1 MTATTARFTPPRLV
15 NELPAGRC
23 RAYELLAM
31 AVVKRTVAQY
41 ACHTQSCACG
51 HSPGRV
57 DPKSWKLLKKHET
70 VKIYQSREK
79 PQPVQFVDSGDRDCP
94 QQPTQSQWAPSAKLL
109 CVGTL
114 PGTLEDAMLGTVTP
128 TELSMASRS
137 LAIQD
142 EFIRHRVLQDIKVPT
157 QEEPFKYLGLKW
169 AMRSSSLRSIVRA
182 RDLVFVE
189 ASGFQYITLNH
200 SHERIGYTLCH
211 TVEIPELQP
220 ATTKGVTR
228 AKFSMCSVYRQR
240 EPGIVDVFVTLM
252 SDPGGRLPHKL
263 AAQSAANAL
272 IAAAKLMDCAVERKL
287 EWMLKSNYTA
297 SVSPDG
303 ECIAVAKAH
312 GSHWCCMR
320 CTRNLSSFAS
330 LGACGV
336 CHSTVCL
343 RCLTPRKLVVGSSPR
358 DLRRKTFQVCTGCI
372 ASAQRGMDTTQVA
385 VDEFAR
391 SEEAKP
397 AAVAQ
402 HHAAEPLPKRVDL
415 VCPSPSEMSDT
426 STCTTSTCTTSTC
439 TTSSS
444 FIQSVSQVESTAHA
458 DPIVLYEEKSD
469 TRHYHSSQRSIRSME
484 PLTKSL
490 HLEDLA
496 MLDDPWTE
504 DEDEDVI
511 DIIEPL
517 SPAALERLRLE
528 EQMNDLRELAEET
541 FRMTK
546 RQTRTIQRSKLEV
559 HVRYQRRAMSKS
571 AIY

>member
-1 MTATTARFTPPRLV
+1 
-15 NELPAGRC
+15 
-23 RAYELLAM
+23 M

-79 PQPVQFVDSGDRDCP
+79 PQPVQFVDSGDRNCP

-385 VDEFAR
+385 V
-391 SEEAKP
+391 
-397 AAVAQ
+397 
-402 HHAAEPLPKRVDL
+402 
-415 VCPSPSEMSDT
+415 
-426 STCTTSTCTTSTC
+426 
-439 TTSSS
+439 
-444 FIQSVSQVESTAHA
+444 ESTPHA

-469 TRHYHSSQRSIRSME
+469 THHYHTSQRSIRSME

-559 HVRYQRRAMSKS
+559 HVRFQRRAMSKS